1 MGRQAQAFFRGMAER
16 RFLAAVAG
24 RVLRP
29 VLLALLPAPVAVARM
44 TSGLPARLIPA
55 AMARMAS

>member
-1 MGRQAQAFFRGMAER
+1 MR
-16 RFLAAVAG
+16 RILAAVAG

-29 VLLALLPAPVAVARM
+29 VLLAQLPAPVVVARM

>member
-1 MGRQAQAFFRGMAER
+1 MVSTNS
-16 RFLAAVAG
+16 LAISLSVAHVTIG
-24 RVLRP
+24 PL
-29 VLLALLPAPVAVARM
+29 LLAQLPAPVVVARM